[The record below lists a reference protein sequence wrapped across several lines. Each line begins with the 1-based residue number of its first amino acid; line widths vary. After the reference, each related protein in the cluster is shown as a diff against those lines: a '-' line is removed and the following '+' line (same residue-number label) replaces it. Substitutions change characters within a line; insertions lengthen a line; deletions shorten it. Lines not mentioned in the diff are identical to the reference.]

1 MSAAKYTVV
10 DVSVSSPSLS
20 RSYKYIVETPVFLG
34 WRKLEARDSADLTG
48 EQATDS
54 GMLFYLEQIATSD
67 KPVTWSLIESKVAM
81 DSRAPAHYTEASL
94 IQKLEDLGIG
104 RPSTFSTIV
113 ETIQD
118 RGYAKKTNI
127 AGIRQQCV
135 EWKLRSIP
143 ETKSK
148 ECEETPENCVR
159 RSLRNADATNIERI
173 ETERIFGEEK
183 DKLVIQPTGELVL
196 EFLVK
201 HFDDCFSYGY
211 TKSMED
217 ELDVVASQ
225 SSEKA
230 MAEWFQICRRCF
242 DDISERSK
250 PLARQTKQTFALADT
265 SDYVLIFNSYGA
277 SLKRVG
283 EEVEYAKV
291 RPDATI
297 ELEKA
302 KRGEYTAAELIWRED
317 NGCLGTYQNAPV
329 YLKKGKYGLYAEYGN
344 KETVN
349 LKSVDKSPDSITLN
363 DVVAVI
369 KSKSVHVMSES
380 AAAAMFL
387 PCSELEPCE
396 NPTKEGYG
404 VNAPETSKAIIR
416 ALRPDLSIRKGKYGP
431 YIFHKTAAMSKPEF
445 YALKPIIK
453 KWQEMADLELIAW
466 IENTYRVNI

>member
-1 MSAAKYTVV
+1 MPAAKYTVV
-10 DVSVSSPSLS
+10 DVSVSSPSIS
-20 RSYKYIVETPVFLG
+20 RFYKYIVETPIFLG
-34 WRKLEARDSADLTG
+34 WRKLEIRDSADLTG

-54 GMLFYLEQIATSD
+54 GMLFYLEQIAKSNN
-67 KPVTWSLIESKVAM
+67 PVSWSLIESKVAM

-118 RGYAKKTNI
+118 RGYVKKTNV
-127 AGIRQQCV
+127 AGIRQKCV
-135 EWKLRSIP
+135 EWKLRI
-143 ETKSK
+143 
-148 ECEETPENCVR
+148 
-159 RSLRNADATNIERI
+159 DATNIERI
-173 ETERIFGEEK
+173 ETERVFGEEK

-242 DDISERSK
+242 DDIAERSK

-349 LKSVDKSPDSITLN
+349 LKSIDKSPDSITLS
-363 DVVAVI
+363 DIIAVI
-369 KSKSVHVMSES
+369 KSKPGHVMSES
-380 AAAAMFL
+380 DAAAMFL
-387 PCSELEPCE
+387 PSFDDGSYQP
-396 NPTKEGYG
+396 PTAEKAGYG
-404 VNAPETSKAIIR
+404 ANSVEAAYVSEATYVSKSI
-416 ALRPDLSIRKGKYGP
+416 LRPLRTDLSIRKGKFGP
-431 YIFHKTAAMSKPEF
+431 YIFHKTAAMSKPDF

>member
-1 MSAAKYTVV
+1 
-10 DVSVSSPSLS
+10 
-20 RSYKYIVETPVFLG
+20 
-34 WRKLEARDSADLTG
+34 
-48 EQATDS
+48 
-54 GMLFYLEQIATSD
+54 
-67 KPVTWSLIESKVAM
+67 
-81 DSRAPAHYTEASL
+81 
-94 IQKLEDLGIG
+94 
-104 RPSTFSTIV
+104 
-113 ETIQD
+113 
-118 RGYAKKTNI
+118 
-127 AGIRQQCV
+127 
-135 EWKLRSIP
+135 
-143 ETKSK
+143 
-148 ECEETPENCVR
+148 
-159 RSLRNADATNIERI
+159 LRNADTQNLERI

-283 EEVEYAKV
+283 EDVEYAKV

-369 KSKSVHVMSES
+369 KSKSAHVMSES
-380 AAAAMFL
+380 DAAAMFL
-387 PCSELEPCE
+387 PCSELEPCA

-404 VNAPETSKAIIR
+404 VNSLLGSFQSPIREYSNSLLGSFQSPIREYSNAPETSKAIIR
-416 ALRPDLSIRKGKYGP
+416 SLRPDLSIRKGKYGP